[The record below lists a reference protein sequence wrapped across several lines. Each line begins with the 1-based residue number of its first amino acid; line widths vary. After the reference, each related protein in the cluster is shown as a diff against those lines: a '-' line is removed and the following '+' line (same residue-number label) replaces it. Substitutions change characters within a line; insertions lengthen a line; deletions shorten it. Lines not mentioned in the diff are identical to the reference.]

1 MVDWIEVNRAAHQL
15 QLDHGQRAYVY
26 ATKLAIEAEQ
36 EKKKTEDAEFWNA
49 VSASLAPRTP
59 ESE

>member
-36 EKKKTEDAEFWNA
+36 EEKTEDAEFWNA